1 MNPIAREAA
10 VEASETLAQTIL
22 KNATRALAATDNSPL
37 TERCLKLY
45 RCDAGAVAIAVLRAL
60 AASNKIQARATEND
74 ADVIS
79 KRRLREIADVLSKL
93 V

>member
-1 MNPIAREAA
+1 VVREAA

-37 TERCLKLY
+37 TERSLKLY
-45 RCDAGAVAIAVLRAL
+45 RSEAGAVAIAVLLAL
-60 AASNKIQARATEND
+60 AASNHPGARARDND

-79 KRRLREIADVLSKL
+79 KQCLTEIADLLSKST
-93 V
+93 